1 MEWNTRV
8 TALLGS
14 RYPIIQ
20 GAFGTFGTSAIAA
33 PTSEAGG
40 FGLITASALQTPEE
54 LREDIRRARSMTD
67 KPFGVNLSI
76 GTCPQIDEQ
85 LEICIEEEVTAVET
99 AAYRGDQYGIRLKE
113 AGVKWIHKVVS
124 VRHAIAAERHGSDA
138 VVILGLEGVSFKSPI
153 QLPTLIGIPLAA
165 RQIKIPIIASGG
177 IGDARGFLAAL
188 AMGAEAVCLGSV
200 FMATKECPVSD
211 RYKQALVDGD
221 PTDPTIRDRALA
233 TPNPKELEKAMA
245 LKDSL
250 PKLEW
255 LQRVEG
261 VMFGGTA
268 SERPDMSRMFEGEAM
283 RAGGGSLAVGVV
295 DKVVSVKE
303 LIDGIIHGA
312 EEILTSQPF
321 AGFWQSAAVPQ
332 A

>member
-40 FGLITASALQTPEE
+40 FGLITASALETPEG
-54 LREDIRRARSMTD
+54 LRDDIRRARSMTD

-76 GTCPQIDEQ
+76 GTCPRIDEQ

-124 VRHAIAAERHGSDA
+124 VRHAIAAERHGADA

-165 RQIKIPIIASGG
+165 RQIEIPIIASGG

-200 FMATKECPVSD
+200 FVATKECPTSD
-211 RYKQALVDGD
+211 GNKQTLVDGD
-221 PTDPTIRDRALA
+221 PSDPAIRDRVLA
-233 TPNPKELEKAMA
+233 SHDPRELEKVMA
-245 LKDSL
+245 LRDSV
-250 PKLEW
+250 PTHEW
-255 LQRVEG
+255 LQRLESVR
-261 VMFGGTA
+261 MGGTA
-268 SERPDMSRMFEGEAM
+268 DERLDMSHMPESEAM
-283 RAGGGSLAVGVV
+283 QAGGASLAVGTI

-303 LIDGIIHGA
+303 LIDGIIQGA

-321 AGFWQSAAVPQ
+321 AGFWQSAGLR
-332 A
+332 